1 MTSNKTEVQKLKKWA
16 DDLDHAVD
24 RRFDRL
30 KSQKQIDR
38 EDNREA
44 FFHMLEDVTGVVAI
58 LGMALALMYLPKWL
72 PVVAAWWQG

>member
-1 MTSNKTEVQKLKKWA
+1 MTNEKTEVQKLQQWA
-16 DDLDHAVD
+16 DDLDSAVD

-44 FFHMLEDVTGVVAI
+44 FQHMMEDIGGVLFLFGI
-58 LGMALALMYLPKWL
+58 ALALMFTPSWL